1 MPEKPEAHT
10 PRFLAWLYSTPLQ
23 QPVLASLCG
32 IEQEIG
38 ASLRPGVDHHVA
50 HTRLEW
56 WRAECARCAAGNPV
70 HPLTRELRDHLERL
84 APGSPA
90 NSALAGLSG
99 LVDAATWDLAGATF
113 ERREELTA
121 YCRRWAAA
129 VIVPVSWGSDARD
142 GDSRRANAAADLTGP
157 DTAADPTGPD
167 VAADLIALGAALCE
181 LELLGRLDGDARSGR
196 LRAPLDEL
204 AQAGVAP
211 EALSSR
217 PWPPGLV
224 TLLRARHHALRQQL
238 ADAVANLSPQTQ
250 QRARGVLVWA
260 ALAWQ
265 ASLRAERS
273 LPNPPAASIASAAAA
288 NWRAWRAARAAAAG
302 RLRLG

>member
-1 MPEKPEAHT
+1 MPGKPEAHT

-38 ASLRPGVDHHVA
+38 ASLRAGLDHHVA

-56 WRAECARCAAGNPV
+56 WRAECARCVAGNPV
-70 HPLTRELRDHLERL
+70 HPLTRELRIHCEQLL
-84 APGSPA
+84 PA
-90 NSALAGLSG
+90 GRANAALGGLSG
-99 LVDAATWDLAGATF
+99 LVDAAAWDLARATF

-129 VIVPVSWGSDARD
+129 IVAPVSWDFDSRD
-142 GDSRRANAAADLTGP
+142 GGSQPADGTAAGAADATG
-157 DTAADPTGPD
+157 
-167 VAADLIALGAALCE
+167 LGATLCE
-181 LELLGRLDGDARSGR
+181 LELLGRLERDARRGR
-196 LRAPLDEL
+196 LRVPLDEL
-204 AQAGVAP
+204 ARAGVAP
-211 EALSSR
+211 EALATT
-217 PWPPGLV
+217 PWPQALV
-224 TLLRARHHALRQQL
+224 ALLRARHQVLRQQL
-238 ADAVANLSPQTQ
+238 AAAVASLSPQTQ
-250 QRARGVLVWA
+250 RSARGLLVWA

-265 ASLRAERS
+265 ASRRAERA
-273 LPNPPAASIASAAAA
+273 LPNPPTASIAGAAAA